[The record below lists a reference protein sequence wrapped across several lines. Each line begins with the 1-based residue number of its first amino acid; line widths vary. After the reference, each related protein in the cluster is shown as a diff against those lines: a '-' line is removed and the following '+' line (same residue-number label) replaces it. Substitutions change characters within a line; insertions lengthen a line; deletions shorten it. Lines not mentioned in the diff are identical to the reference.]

1 MHDWQPSYQPKS
13 CYNCK
18 RLKLSMCWIAV
29 AYGGKLIPRQMQIKC
44 EQGKSS
50 TNRCKWEKEHIDAVR
65 QHVEG
70 LVEWHKASVAAS
82 IKMLFL
88 AFYFRTTADNISVLR
103 QQHKQPVSNQ
113 RFLESSTLSLNLPLL
128 NSPVNYG
135 GLRTPIWIWNY
146 GMCCQVGLI
155 VHTRLPWMYAGAG
168 RQQTES
174 HMYILK

>member
-1 MHDWQPSYQPKS
+1 
-13 CYNCK
+13 
-18 RLKLSMCWIAV
+18 
-29 AYGGKLIPRQMQIKC
+29 MQIKC
-44 EQGKSS
+44 EQGSSS

-103 QQHKQPVSNQ
+103 QQQHKQQFSKPKISWKLCSFAQPSSPQFPSELRWSAHTNLDT
-113 RFLESSTLSLNLPLL
+113 RSTLCF
-128 NSPVNYG
+128 G
-135 GLRTPIWIWNY
+135 GLFEGVYFHPNY

-168 RQQTES
+168 RHQTES